1 MARRYFG
8 GMSPRCDRPAGGD
21 FCSLF
26 GQRFQ
31 YFIARTKNDVLGFD
45 EMATGVECHPMGR
58 RHDAFDIHWRVD
70 SCAPRYCAPK
80 ESCCELY
87 GIGDRRVGTENGARA
102 VYAKS
107 RFEHSSREI
116 LARDTGAV
124 ARGTLVLEP
133 S

>member
-1 MARRYFG
+1 
-8 GMSPRCDRPAGGD
+8 MSPRCDRPAGGD

-31 YFIARTKNDVLGFD
+31 NFIARTKNDVLGFD

-58 RHDAFDIHWRVD
+58 RHDAFDIHRRID
-70 SCAPRYCAPK
+70 SCAPRCCAPK

-87 GIGDRRVGTENGARA
+87 GIGDRRVGTENGSCA

-107 RFEHSSREI
+107 RCELRYREK
-116 LARDTGAV
+116 LARNTCAV
-124 ARGTLVLEP
+124 ARGTLAL
-133 S
+133 